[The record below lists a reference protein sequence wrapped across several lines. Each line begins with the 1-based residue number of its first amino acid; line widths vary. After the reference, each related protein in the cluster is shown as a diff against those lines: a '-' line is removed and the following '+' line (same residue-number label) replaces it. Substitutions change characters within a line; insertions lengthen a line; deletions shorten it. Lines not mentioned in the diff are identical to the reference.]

1 MGDGAI
7 VTRYTEAPESYDG
20 FGTHTIRTV
29 RAVTLDGRKFEF
41 RVVDID
47 PEYDEWQRQRY
58 LSGCYHAEDERGF
71 AMLYTVV
78 Q

>member
-1 MGDGAI
+1 MGAGAVVI
-7 VTRYTEAPESYDG
+7 RYTEAPEDYDG
-20 FGTHTIRTV
+20 FGTATLRRV
-29 RAVTLDGRKFEF
+29 NAVTADGRRFAF

-71 AMLYTVV
+71 AMLYTVA